1 MSIGTR
7 KTTNPTTNKV
17 TSSGAK
23 NLTFN
28 INDYVREGVD
38 ANKVAEVHESFIL
51 FDTDGEGA
59 IDLKGIN

>member
-7 KTTNPTTNKV
+7 KQTNPNSNKV
-17 TSSGAK
+17 SSQGAK

-28 INDYVREGVD
+28 ANDYVKEGVD
-38 ANKVAEVHESFIL
+38 ANKVLEVRESFIL

-59 IDLKGIN
+59 IDLKGKP